1 MPRTDVHA
9 APKVLRAKTGLC
21 VTVKTLSAQF
31 INMKFRQLSTVMALL
46 AVALLPLRALA
57 LEWKPLEPGAN
68 DSTTAILTARMLER
82 AHYSQMA
89 FNDEVSSKFLDHYI
103 DRLDPQ
109 HIFFYQT
116 DVEEFDKWRT
126 KLDEMTVNSGDTSPA
141 YTIFNRF
148 IERLRLQH
156 TYVKG
161 LLETETFEFTADER
175 FLLNRKEALRPKDLK
190 EAKQLWRDR
199 VRFEYL
205 TEKLNK
211 KKHEEIVKSISKRY
225 ERIFKAMEAFDAEQV
240 LGEYLTILGT
250 IYDPHS
256 DYMTKSELDNFSIGM
271 RLSLVGIGAQL
282 TTDDGYCKIMEL
294 VPGGPAARSK
304 KLKPNDRIVAVA
316 QGAEEPLDVI
326 EMPLN
331 KIVEKIR
338 GTKGT
343 EVRLTVI
350 PADAADTSVRNIV
363 SLIREEIK
371 LEDQEAKAQ
380 IIDIPGENGKIT
392 RLGYIDLPSFYADF
406 NLDDKKPEG
415 ERKSTTRDVTKLL
428 TKLKAEGVT
437 GLILDLRRNGG
448 GSLEESIKL
457 TGLFIRQ
464 GPVVQVKDPSG
475 EVTVDKDTDP
485 KVEFDGPMVV
495 LTSRFSASASEIL
508 AGALQDYGRALVVG
522 DSSTHG
528 KGTVQTLIEL
538 SRYLRNA
545 DFNPGA
551 VKVTIRK
558 FYRPSGAS
566 TQRRGVV
573 PDIVLPSVNNHA
585 EVGEGSLENA
595 LPWDTIEAAEFRPV
609 NRIAP
614 YIDDLKQ
621 KSSRRVESSKDYVY
635 VKEDIERFDK
645 MRADK
650 TVSMNEAQRLQEKED
665 LKKVEETRKKERKDR
680 KTPQF
685 TTYKI
690 SLKQAAL
697 PGLPEPFDPV
707 KAKEEKPERATLDG
721 EKPEDEEPG
730 TEAPDVT
737 LVEAENIL
745 IDLMKLISA
754 RTALAN
760 NQPET
765 PVVPVK

>member
-1 MPRTDVHA
+1 MTISN
-9 APKVLRAKTGLC
+9 APKVLRAKAG
-21 VTVKTLSAQF
+21 VYDTVIALSAPAF
-31 INMKFRQLSTVMALL
+31 INMKFRKLSAVMALL

-89 FNDEVSSKFLDHYI
+89 FNDEVSSKFLDHYL

-109 HIFFYQT
+109 HIFFLQT
-116 DVEEFDKWRT
+116 DLEEFEKWRT

-141 YTIFNRF
+141 YIIFNRF
-148 IERLRLQH
+148 IERLRLQQ
-156 TYVKG
+156 TYVLG

-175 FLLNRKEALRPKDLK
+175 VQINRKETPRPKDLK

-211 KKHEEIVKSISKRY
+211 KKPDEIVKTIKKRY
-225 ERIFKAMEAFDAEQV
+225 ERIFKAMEAFDSEQV

-282 TTDDGYCKIMEL
+282 TSDDGYCKIMEL

-316 QGAEEPLDVI
+316 QGAEEAMDVI

-343 EVRLTVI
+343 EVRLTII
-350 PADAADTSVRNIV
+350 PADAADSSVRNIV

-380 IIDIPGENGKIT
+380 IIDIPGENGKST

-437 GLILDLRRNGG
+437 SLILDLRRNGG

-485 KVEFDGPMVV
+485 KVEFDGPMIV

-508 AGALQDYGRALVVG
+508 AGALQDYGRALIVG

-538 SRYLRNA
+538 SKYLRNPE
-545 DFNPGA
+545 FNPGA

-566 TQRRGVV
+566 TQLRGVV

-595 LPWDTIEAAEFRPV
+595 LAWDTIEAADFRPV

-614 YIDDLKQ
+614 YLEELKQ
-621 KSSRRVESSKDYVY
+621 KSNQRVTSSKDYAY

-650 TVSMNEAQRLQEKED
+650 TVSLNEEQRLKEKAD
-665 LKKVEETRKKERKDR
+665 LKKIEEARKLEIKNRKA
-680 KTPQF
+680 PPF

-697 PGLPEPFDPV
+697 PGLPEPFDPA
-707 KAKEEKPERATLDG
+707 KAKEEKPKRATLDD
-721 EKPEDEEPG
+721 EKIEEDDGFEPI
-730 TEAPDVT
+730 DVP
-737 LVEAENIL
+737 LIEAEHIL
-745 IDLMKLISA
+745 IDLMKLITA
-754 RTALAN
+754 RTSLAN
-760 NQPET
+760 NQPEA

>member
-1 MPRTDVHA
+1 
-9 APKVLRAKTGLC
+9 
-21 VTVKTLSAQF
+21 
-31 INMKFRQLSTVMALL
+31 MKFRKLSAVMALL
-46 AVALLPLRALA
+46 VVALLPLSVLA
-57 LEWKPLEPGAN
+57 LEWKPLEPGPN
-68 DSTTAILTARMLER
+68 DATTAILTARMLER

-89 FNDEVSSKFLDHYI
+89 FNDEVSSKFLDHYL

-109 HIFFYQT
+109 HIYFFQN
-116 DVEEFDKWRT
+116 DVEEFNKWRT

-141 YTIFNRF
+141 YIIFNRF
-148 IERLRLQH
+148 IEHLRLQN
-156 TYVKG
+156 TYVNT
-161 LLETETFEFTADER
+161 LLETEKFEFNTDER
-175 FLLNRKEALRPKDLK
+175 FLLNRKEAARPKDLK

-211 KKHEEIVKSISKRY
+211 KTPEEIVKSISKRY
-225 ERIFKAMEAFDAEQV
+225 DRIFKAMEAFDAEQV

-316 QGAEEPLDVI
+316 QGEEEPLDVI

-343 EVRLTVI
+343 EVRLTII
-350 PADAADTSVRNIV
+350 PADAADNSVRNVV

-380 IIDIPGENGKIT
+380 IIEIPAENGKT
-392 RLGYIDLPSFYADF
+392 SRLGYIDLPSFYADF

-415 ERKSTTRDVTKLL
+415 ERKSTTRDVTRLL
-428 TKLKAEGVT
+428 NKLKAEGIT
-437 GLILDLRRNGG
+437 GLILDLRKNGG
-448 GSLEESIKL
+448 GSLEEAIKL

-464 GPVVQVKDPSG
+464 GPVVQVKDPTG

-485 KVEFDGPMVV
+485 GVEYDGPMIV

-508 AGALQDYGRALVVG
+508 AGALQDYGRALIVG

-566 TQRRGVV
+566 TQLRGVV
-573 PDIVLPSVNNHA
+573 PDIILPSVNNHA
-585 EVGEGSLENA
+585 EVGEVSLDNA
-595 LPWDTIEAAEFRPV
+595 LPWDTIEAADYRPV
-609 NRIAP
+609 NRIAAFL
-614 YIDDLKQ
+614 DDLKI
-621 KSSRRVESSKDYVY
+621 KSAKRVESSKDFAY

-645 MRADK
+645 MRKDK
-650 TVSMNEAQRLQEKED
+650 SVSLNEDLRLKEKAD
-665 LKKVEETRKKERKDR
+665 LKKIEEARKQERKDR
-680 KTPQF
+680 QAALP

-697 PGLPEPFDPV
+697 PGLPAPYDPA
-707 KAKEEKPERATLDG
+707 KAKEEKPKRGSIG
-721 EKPEDEEPG
+721 EPAVIDEEADDSA
-730 TEAPDVT
+730 EAPDVT
-737 LVEAENIL
+737 LSEAENIL
-745 IDLMKLISA
+745 IDFVKLVNA
-754 RTALAN
+754 RNALAN

-765 PVVPVK
+765 PVTQVK

>member
-1 MPRTDVHA
+1 MRKTTQ
-9 APKVLRAKTGLC
+9 KVLRAKGNAC
-21 VTVKTLSAQF
+21 VTVTALSAQL
-31 INMKFRQLSTVMALL
+31 IIMKFRKLSAVMALL
-46 AVALLPLRALA
+46 AVALLPLRSLA

-68 DSTTAILTARMLER
+68 DATTAILTARMLER
-82 AHYSQMA
+82 AHYSQLA
-89 FNDEVSSKFLDHYI
+89 FNDEVSSKFLDHYL

-109 HIFFYQT
+109 HIYFFQS
-116 DVEEFDKWRT
+116 DVEEFNKWRT

-141 YTIFNRF
+141 YIIFNRF
-148 IERLRLQH
+148 IEHLRLQN
-156 TYVKG
+156 TFVNT
-161 LLETETFEFTADER
+161 LLETEKFEFKTDER
-175 FLLNRKEALRPKDLK
+175 FLLNRKEAARPKDLK
-190 EAKQLWRDR
+190 EAKLLWRDR

-211 KKHEEIVKSISKRY
+211 KTPEEIVKSITKRY
-225 ERIFKAMEAFDAEQV
+225 DRIFKAMEAFDSEQV
-240 LGEYLTILGT
+240 LGEYLTVLGT

-282 TTDDGYCKIMEL
+282 TSDDGYCKIMEL

-316 QGAEEPLDVI
+316 QGEEEPLDVI

-343 EVRLTVI
+343 EVRLTII
-350 PADAADTSVRNIV
+350 PADAADNSVRNIV

-380 IIDIPGENGKIT
+380 IIEVPAENGKAS

-415 ERKSTTRDVTKLL
+415 ERKSTTRDVTRLL
-428 TKLKAEGVT
+428 TKLKAEGIT
-437 GLILDLRRNGG
+437 GLILDLRKNGG
-448 GSLEESIKL
+448 GSLEEAIKL

-485 KVEFDGPMVV
+485 GVEFDGPMIV

-508 AGALQDYGRALVVG
+508 AGALQDYGRALIVG

-538 SRYLRNA
+538 SKYLRNA

-566 TQRRGVV
+566 TQLRGVV

-585 EVGEGSLENA
+585 EVGEVSLDNA
-595 LPWDTIEAAEFRPV
+595 LPWDTIDAADYRPV
-609 NRIAP
+609 NRIAAFL
-614 YIDDLKQ
+614 DDLKL
-621 KSSRRVESSKDYVY
+621 KSAKRVESSKDFAY
-635 VKEDIERFDK
+635 VKEDIDRFDK
-645 MRADK
+645 MRKDK
-650 TVSMNEAQRLQEKED
+650 SVSLNEELRLKEKAD
-665 LKKVEETRKKERKDR
+665 LKKIEDARKQERKDR
-680 KTPQF
+680 HTPPL
-685 TTYKI
+685 TTYKL

-697 PGLPEPFDPV
+697 PGLPDAYDP
-707 KAKEEKPERATLDG
+707 AKEEKPKRANLG
-721 EKPEDEEPG
+721 EVVAKDEDAEDAVEP
-730 TEAPDVT
+730 PDVT
-737 LVEAENIL
+737 LNEAENIL
-745 IDLMKLISA
+745 LDFVKLINA
-754 RTALAN
+754 RNALAN

-765 PVVPVK
+765 SVVPTK